1 VWFAAGVVA
10 VLVFAIFVA
19 ETTWSLLTP
28 GYVLVDGELAADF
41 AVLFGSLSLAS
52 LCVFRARRLSR
63 RADTLF
69 EHADTEQWLP
79 PREPRDGQGEIDL
92 DAQVFR
98 LRTLSPRA
106 WGVAVLWC
114 AVLVGGMVGLS
125 AITSSA
131 DSLLATGTRTTGEV
145 LTVLD
150 SRKPSMWVRYT
161 AGGMSQTA
169 EIVRSSGRHYKPGES
184 VTVVYNPTDPEDART
199 TEETNYNQ
207 YLVGFCVV
215 PMLLALLFLP
225 LSVVAAARWRRRYHA
240 VRRTGWRAASVT
252 VLPDYPVRKGR
263 HAPDIQVRYRDGSTI
278 WLRASSSTHGATV
291 LKDEPNQPAWV
302 GGTGRD
308 MVVLFPQARWRK
320 LPYAVPAFA
329 KDQRRPCRARQR
341 STYRAAAAPP
351 RPVGKRSR
359 GRRQPPP

>member
-1 VWFAAGVVA
+1 MGQGDDAGAVVRKLLRRRSVWFVVGVVA

-19 ETTWSLLTP
+19 GTTWSLLTP
-28 GYVLVDGELAADF
+28 GYVLEDGELAADF
-41 AVLFGSLSLAS
+41 AVLFGSLSLAALS
-52 LCVFRARRLSR
+52 VFRARRLSC

-98 LRTLSPRA
+98 LRTLSLRA
-106 WGVAVLWC
+106 WRVAVLWC

-150 SRKPSMWVRYT
+150 SRKPSMVGALHRRGHVRDRRDLPELRP
-161 AGGMSQTA
+161 ALQTGRKCDRGLRPD
-169 EIVRSSGRHYKPGES
+169 RS
-184 VTVVYNPTDPEDART
+184 
-199 TEETNYNQ
+199 
-207 YLVGFCVV
+207 L
-215 PMLLALLFLP
+215 
-225 LSVVAAARWRRRYHA
+225 
-240 VRRTGWRAASVT
+240 
-252 VLPDYPVRKGR
+252 
-263 HAPDIQVRYRDGSTI
+263 

-291 LKDEPNQPAWV
+291 LKDEPNRPAWV

-351 RPVGKRSR
+351 RPVGKRAR
-359 GRRQPPP
+359 GRRQPPS